1 MFQSL
6 TIEQLRKTTP
16 SVFTECGSE
25 KTSGKYQHI
34 STARLIDAMST
45 EGFVVVWA
53 TQSNCRLENKINYT
67 KHMLRFRHL
76 SARPTPSGLY
86 PEIVLVNS
94 HDGLSSYRLMA
105 GIFRMVCANGL
116 VAGNFYS
123 ETRVRHQG
131 NIIDQVIEGGYAVID
146 ESREMIESAER
157 MAGIALHPVEANQFA
172 EKAHT
177 IRFADTPL
185 VDSIE
190 PKKLLAPRRFADNKN
205 DLFTVFNVVQ
215 ENIIKGGVRG
225 YTISPN
231 AWPKKIT
238 SRAIS
243 SIDQNITT
251 NRALW
256 SLAENTMQN
265 KIIH

>member
-6 TIEQLRKTTP
+6 TTEQLKKVTP

-25 KTSGKYQHI
+25 KTSDKYQHI
-34 STARLIDAMST
+34 STARLIDALSV
-45 EGFVVVWA
+45 EGFVAVWA
-53 TQSNCRLENKINYT
+53 TQSNCRLPEKRGYT
-67 KHMLRFRHL
+67 KHMLRFRHCA
-76 SARPTPSGLY
+76 ARPTASGLY

-105 GIFRMVCANGL
+105 GVFRMVCANGL
-116 VAGNFYS
+116 VAGDFYA

-131 NIIDQVIEGGYAVID
+131 NIIDQVIEGGHKIIN
-146 ESREMIESAER
+146 ESREMIESADR
-157 MAGIALHPVEANQFA
+157 MASISLSPIEANQFA
-172 EKAHT
+172 EKAHA

-190 PKKLLAPRRFADNKN
+190 PKKLLTPRRYADSKN

-225 YTISPN
+225 YAISPN
-231 AWPKKIT
+231 FRPKRIT

-243 SIDQNITT
+243 GIDQNVVT

-256 SLAENTMQN
+256 TLAENMMLQRSM
-265 KIIH
+265 H